1 MAAARDVL
9 RFWFSAD
16 PKSWFVKDAAF
27 DSEISTRFG
36 ALLDAARDGRLPDWE
51 DDLYSL
57 LALIIVL
64 DQFSR
69 NVFRNSALAF
79 SLDPEALRLSH
90 KLVAHPDFDRLS
102 QHEKQFGIMPMMHA
116 EDLVEQENCLKW
128 MERIELADGVK
139 FAKIHLDIIEAF
151 GRFPHRNA
159 VLGRKSTPEE
169 KAFLE
174 AGGFAG

>member
-1 MAAARDVL
+1 M
-9 RFWFSAD
+9 FCNFGFPPIPNSG
-16 PKSWFVKDAAF
+16 
-27 DSEISTRFG
+27 STRMPSSTRRSVRDLG
-36 ALLDAARDGRLPDWE
+36 ALLDAARDGRLSNWE
-51 DDLYSL
+51 DDLYRL

-69 NVFRNSALAF
+69 NVFRNSDLAF
-79 SLDPEALRLSH
+79 SCDPEALRLSH

-116 EDLVEQENCLKW
+116 ENLEEQKNCLKW
-128 MERIELADGVK
+128 MKRIELEEGVK
-139 FAKIHLDIIEAF
+139 FAKIHLEIIEAF

-169 KAFLE
+169 KTFLKE
-174 AGGFAG
+174 GGFAG